1 MTTTL
6 HLFHNYINVSDS
18 PTQPAPLFAERSAI
32 VIAAGNAGLY
42 RVSPYVSHTSISTAT
57 SPAGSHQDLLGI
69 PGQEPHS
76 PTARPAHLRRSI
88 TDQGQ
93 SRQDSQVLAQ
103 QPALA
108 PRRRRRSLSTLREL
122 PRNMQ
127 IMSVRRMRADVELY
141 TGYHE
146 LRSRE
151 AYFAHLVA
159 ALTAVDKA
167 YESCLGQLGP
177 TIQRRS
183 NQVQALAD
191 QVKDLN
197 GRVDSF
203 TSPVGQARDGRGR
216 EPSTGS
222 DPGRADGKHHAI
234 VSLAVGTERLSYAQT
249 VLEEKV
255 REVSD
260 FQKTLLSKIGGSHA
274 VFKRTTDLKNS
285 EALNN
290 MIGSVSNP
298 VDDTPGIIVKGLM
311 GLEESAAG
319 KGTRKLLEVIGLW
332 GNWLD
337 YLKRRVQSYF

>member
-1 MTTTL
+1 
-6 HLFHNYINVSDS
+6 
-18 PTQPAPLFAERSAI
+18 
-32 VIAAGNAGLY
+32 
-42 RVSPYVSHTSISTAT
+42 
-57 SPAGSHQDLLGI
+57 
-69 PGQEPHS
+69 
-76 PTARPAHLRRSI
+76 
-88 TDQGQ
+88 
-93 SRQDSQVLAQ
+93 
-103 QPALA
+103 
-108 PRRRRRSLSTLREL
+108 
-122 PRNMQ
+122 MQ
-127 IMSVRRMRADVELY
+127 IMSVRRMRTDVELY

-159 ALTAVDKA
+159 ALTEVDKA
-167 YESCLGQLGP
+167 YERCLGKLGP

-191 QVKDLN
+191 KVKDLN
-197 GRVDSF
+197 GRVESF
-203 TSPVGQARDGRGR
+203 TSPAGQMRDGRTR

-222 DPGRADGKHHAI
+222 ESGQPDGKHLAI

-260 FQKTLLSKIGGSHA
+260 FQKTLLSKIGGSEV
-274 VFKRTTDLKNS
+274 VFKRSSDLKNS
-285 EALNN
+285 EALKSLVD
-290 MIGSVSNP
+290 SVSSP
-298 VDDTPGIIVKGLM
+298 VDDTPGVIVKGLL

-332 GNWLD
+332 GNWLE